1 MLEGRAVTNDDL
13 DDMSE
18 DALRD
23 LARRLG
29 VSSWWAAD
37 REQLLRFIRR
47 RRAARSASE
56 ALSDIFK
63 HSPSDKREGE

>member
-47 RRAARSASE
+47 RAATRSAAE
-56 ALSDIFK
+56 ALANIFK
-63 HSPSDKREGE
+63 H